1 MNASPSVAVV
11 GGGFAGLEA
20 AFTLREI
27 LGEQLRLTLITD
39 SPYFLTRPNNIYVPF
54 GRDPRLYVGLASPAT
69 RRGIDLR
76 RSPLAALDTDAN
88 RIDLADRESV
98 RYDYAVLA
106 TGAAMRPDEVP
117 GLAEHPHTIWTPD
130 KAKALGTALQRVAE
144 YAHAG
149 MEQRVLLLVP
159 PGNLCSAPLYD
170 FALLLEEWLRSEL
183 VRDQVQIELTTFED
197 RYLESFGPDLHGAAR
212 AEFAARG
219 ITAAT
224 GTAVNAVH
232 PDHVVYADGS
242 TRPFDLLV
250 TFPPHVAAVAY
261 PGLSA
266 SDRGFLKTDPATSRV
281 MGTENV
287 FAPGDAGDF
296 PVKLAYLAL
305 RQADA
310 AADEIAWRID
320 PTAKGDRRR
329 LDFEVGASP
338 LWNPGRMS
346 VRVYMPRLFAAG
358 RPSQTGIGGL

>member
-1 MNASPSVAVV
+1 MNATPTVAIV

-27 LGEQLRLTLITD
+27 LGEHVNLPLITD
-39 SPYFLTRPNNIYVPF
+39 GPYFLTRPNNIYVPF
-54 GRDPRLYVGLASPAT
+54 GREPRLYVTLSSPAA
-69 RRGIDLR
+69 RRDITLH

-88 RIDLADRESV
+88 RIDLADGGSV
-98 RYDYAVLA
+98 HYDYVVLA
-106 TGAAMRPDEVP
+106 TGATMRPEEVP
-117 GLAEHPHTIWTPD
+117 GLAEHAHTIWTPD
-130 KAKALGTALQRVAE
+130 KAKALGAALRQVAE
-144 YAHAG
+144 FAHAG
-149 MEQRVLLLVP
+149 MDQRVLLLVP

-170 FALLLEEWLRSEL
+170 MALLLEEWLRSEL
-183 VRDQVQIELTTFED
+183 VRDKVSIELTTFED

-219 ITAAT
+219 ITGTTGAAVGT
-224 GTAVNAVH
+224 VHADRVTFTDGTA
-232 PDHVVYADGS
+232 
-242 TRPFDLLV
+242 RPYDLLI
-250 TFPPHVAAVAY
+250 TFPPHVAAARY
-261 PGLSA
+261 PGLPA
-266 SDRGFLKTDPATSRV
+266 NDRGFLKTDPGTSRV

>member
-1 MNASPSVAVV
+1 MKAAPTVAVV

-27 LGEQLRLTLITD
+27 LGEHLNLSLISD
-39 SPYFLTRPNNIYVPF
+39 GRYFLTRPNNIYVPF
-54 GRDPRLYVGLASPAT
+54 GRDPRLYVDLSSPAA
-69 RRGIDLR
+69 RRDIELH
-76 RSPLAALDTDAN
+76 RSPLAALDPDSN
-88 RIDLADRESV
+88 RIDLADGTSIH
-98 RYDYAVLA
+98 YDYAVLA
-106 TGAAMRPDEVP
+106 TGATMRPEEVP
-117 GLAEHPHTIWTPD
+117 GLAEHAHTIWTPD
-130 KAKALGTALQRVAE
+130 KAKALGKALQRLAE
-144 YAHAG
+144 FAHAG
-149 MEQRVLLLVP
+149 MDQRVLLLVP

-170 FALLLEEWLRSEL
+170 LSLLLEEWLRSEL
-183 VRDQVQIELTTFED
+183 VRDKVHIELATFED

-212 AEFAARG
+212 AEFGARG
-219 ITAAT
+219 ITGVT
-224 GTAVNAVH
+224 GAVVDAVH
-232 PDHVVYADGS
+232 PDRAVFTDGS

-250 TFPPHVAAVAY
+250 TFPPHAAAVEY
-261 PGLSA
+261 PGLPA
-266 SDRGFLKTDPATSRV
+266 SDRDFLKTDPSTSRV

-338 LWNPGRMS
+338 LWNPGRLS

-358 RPSQTGIGGL
+358 RPAQTGIGQ